1 MALANG
7 RGLIVCVKTE
17 RHASLA
23 LPLLCLTAAWLAGC
37 TYYFPHSLVA
47 TNIRTTD
54 KDALTS
60 GSKRVEA
67 EVCGNRVLWIPVGPD
82 PRMTAVMAALQ
93 EQVTSAIGFEDIRID
108 ISFVNYVYPLFWQQC
123 VQRSAFPLFAGQQ
136 ASVEVRPD
144 RRASLGRAS
153 GERRW
158 CPGHRRRPVR
168 AVTG

>member
-7 RGLIVCVKTE
+7 RGLIVLVKTD
-17 RHASLA
+17 RHAPLA
-23 LPLLCLTAAWLAGC
+23 LRLLCLAAAGLASC

-67 EVCGNRVLWIPVGPD
+67 EVCGNRVLWIPFGPE

-93 EQVTSAIGFEDIRID
+93 EQVTNAIGFEDIRID
-108 ISFVNYVYPLFWQQC
+108 VSFVNYVYPLFWQQC
-123 VQRSAFPLFAGQQ
+123 VQGLAFPLFA
-136 ASVEVRPD
+136 
-144 RRASLGRAS
+144 
-153 GERRW
+153 
-158 CPGHRRRPVR
+158 
-168 AVTG
+168 VTGKRPSKAAPTAAPSSATPPADAAPPGTTADPFAQ